1 MAIVDVNT
9 KPLQTKHWLALLA
22 ALFVIVLI
30 AHLAI
35 IISARGQFGTQKS
48 AEISTFTTRMIELP
62 QPTPVV
68 EKAPEAV
75 MPPKPVKPKAKLAAA
90 PKEVSKSA
98 SPLTSLLTPQP
109 TTQAAQALLTPPEES
124 LAAAPMPAPVQS
136 PHVVEIVPPTVEP
149 AQTTTSA
156 ASGESGPPPKFI
168 SPVSATH
175 VYKVIVA
182 QKGSNYSGKAVALF
196 QNDGERYDLSLSAS
210 QLLYSITWKSTGLVS
225 PEGLL
230 PERFSDKRTLKSEVA
245 AHFDRNTKKI
255 VFSANSPQAE
265 LEPGAQDRVSIIWQL
280 AGLLAADPARYAPG
294 TTLSIQTA
302 DDREAQTWIFTV
314 NEPETINL
322 ENGSQVVWRLTRNPR
337 REFDRKI
344 ELWFAPSMGYL
355 PVRFRQTQ
363 VNGDFDDM
371 IWQSTQV
378 LQQIKNNIKF

>member
-1 MAIVDVNT
+1 
-9 KPLQTKHWLALLA
+9 
-22 ALFVIVLI
+22 
-30 AHLAI
+30 
-35 IISARGQFGTQKS
+35 
-48 AEISTFTTRMIELP
+48 
-62 QPTPVV
+62 
-68 EKAPEAV
+68 
-75 MPPKPVKPKAKLAAA
+75 VKPKTKLAAA

-136 PHVVEIVPPTVEP
+136 PPVVEIVPPTVEP

-168 SPVSATH
+168 APVSATH
-175 VYKVIVA
+175 VYKVIVS

-196 QNDGERYDLSLSAS
+196 QNDGQRYDLSLSAS

-255 VFSANSPQAE
+255 LFSANSPQAE